1 MTPELGRRIAFT
13 LGALLVY
20 RLGTYIPLPGI
31 APEVWEQIFR
41 SQAGG
46 VLGMFNMFSG
56 GGIHRMAIFALGLMP
71 LLSAAIIIQVLTIV
85 SSKLKSLRKQGER
98 GRRTID
104 AYTLYLTALL
114 AIFQSYG
121 IAIGLEGAGPVVSEP
136 GLLFRISTVLT
147 LTGGVMV
154 LTWLVGQITARGLG
168 NGVALI
174 LFAGIVV
181 ELPAGIVGILELGRQ
196 GVVSNGNI
204 LALLAWTIAL
214 TALIV
219 MVERARRRLV
229 VHSQAG
235 EVSNRWHLP
244 FKLNSAGIMPTVF
257 ASWLLSLPM
266 AIVFVLVPEWSGG
279 LFRYGGPLFLLAYGI
294 VMMVCTF
301 LYTAFL
307 IDPDEVAE
315 TLRRHGGFIPGL
327 GPGEF
332 TAEHIDYVVTR
343 ITVIGAAYLTLV
355 YLGPAVL
362 AASVPAPLYF
372 GGASLLI
379 VVCTILDLEDHV
391 RAFRSIRPGSL
402 TQ

>member
-1 MTPELGRRIAFT
+1 MTPELGRRIAFM

-31 APEVWEQIFR
+31 APSVWEQVFR

-46 VLGMFNMFSG
+46 ILGMFNVFSG

-85 SSKLKSLRKQGER
+85 SSKLKALRKQGER

-114 AIFQSYG
+114 AIFQSFG
-121 IAIGLEGAGPVVSEP
+121 IAIGLEGVSNLVSEP
-136 GLLFRISTVLT
+136 GWLFRISTVLT

-154 LTWLVGQITARGLG
+154 LTWLAGQITARGLG

-174 LFAGIVV
+174 LCAGIVV
-181 ELPAGIVGILELGRQ
+181 ELPAGIAGTLELGRQ
-196 GVVSNGNI
+196 GVLSSGNI

-219 MVERARRRLV
+219 VVERARRRLL

-244 FKLNSAGIMPTVF
+244 FKLNSAGVMPTVF
-257 ASWLLSLPM
+257 ASWILSLPM
-266 AIVFVLVPEWSGG
+266 AIAFAVVPQWSGG
-279 LFRYGGPLFLLAYGI
+279 PFRHGGPLFLLAYGI

-307 IDPDEVAE
+307 VDPDEVAE
-315 TLRRHGGFIPGL
+315 TIRRRGGFIPGL
-327 GPGEF
+327 SPGEL

-362 AASVPAPLYF
+362 AASVPAPVYF
-372 GGASLLI
+372 GGASFLI
-379 VVCTILDLEDHV
+379 VVCTILDLEDHI
-391 RAFRSIRPGSL
+391 RAFASIKPGA
-402 TQ
+402 QHQ

>member
-1 MTPELGRRIAFT
+1 MMPELGRRIAFT
-13 LGALLVY
+13 LGALLIY
-20 RLGTYIPLPGI
+20 RFGTYIPLPGI
-31 APEVWEQIFR
+31 APEVWQQIFR

-46 VLGMFNMFSG
+46 ILGTFDTISG

-85 SSKLKSLRKQGER
+85 SSTLKALRKQGER

-114 AIFQSYG
+114 SIFQSYG
-121 IAIGLEGAGPVVSEP
+121 IAIGLEGAGTVVSEP
-136 GLLFRISTVLT
+136 GWPFRISTVLT

-154 LTWLVGQITARGLG
+154 LTWLAGQITARGLG

-174 LFAGIVV
+174 LFAGIVAG
-181 ELPAGIVGILELGRQ
+181 LPADIAGNFELDRQ
-196 GVVSNGNI
+196 GVLSSENI

-219 MVERARRRLV
+219 VVERARRRLLL
-229 VHSQAG
+229 HSQSG

-244 FKLNSAGIMPTVF
+244 FKLNSAGVMPTVF
-257 ASWLLSLPM
+257 ASLILSLPM
-266 AIVFVLVPEWSGG
+266 TIVFAVVPEWSGG
-279 LFRYGGPLFLLAYGI
+279 PFRYGGPLFLLAYGI
-294 VMMVCTF
+294 VMMVFTF

-315 TLRRHGGFIPGL
+315 TIRRHGGFIPGL
-327 GPGEF
+327 SPGEF
-332 TAEHIDYVVTR
+332 TAGHIDYVVTR

-355 YLGPAVL
+355 YLGPVVL
-362 AASVPAPLYF
+362 AASVPAPFYF
-372 GGASLLI
+372 GGASFLI

-391 RAFRSIRPGSL
+391 RAFSSVQPGA
-402 TQ
+402 QHQ

>member
-1 MTPELGRRIAFT
+1 MVSAAEQLAANINFSALAKAEELKKRIWFT
-13 LGALLVY
+13 MGALLVY
-20 RLGTYIPLPGI
+20 RFGTYIPLPGI

-46 VLGMFNMFSG
+46 ILGSFDTISG

-85 SSKLKSLRKQGER
+85 SSTLKSLPKQGER

-114 AIFQSYG
+114 PIFQSYG
-121 IAIGLEGAGPVVSEP
+121 IAIGLEGAGSVVSEP
-136 GLLFRISTVLT
+136 GWLFRISTVLT

-154 LTWLVGQITARGLG
+154 LTWLAGQITARGLG

-181 ELPAGIVGILELGRQ
+181 ELPAGIAGTLELGRQ
-196 GVVSNGNI
+196 GVLSSGNI

-219 MVERARRRLV
+219 VVERARRRLL

-244 FKLNSAGIMPTVF
+244 FKLNSAGVMPAVF
-257 ASWLLSLPM
+257 ASLILSLPM
-266 AIVFVLVPEWSGG
+266 AITIAIAPQWSGG
-279 LFRYGGPLFLLAYGI
+279 PFRYGGPLFLLAQGK
-294 VMMVCTF
+294 
-301 LYTAFL
+301 
-307 IDPDEVAE
+307 E
-315 TLRRHGGFIPGL
+315 
-327 GPGEF
+327 
-332 TAEHIDYVVTR
+332 
-343 ITVIGAAYLTLV
+343 
-355 YLGPAVL
+355 
-362 AASVPAPLYF
+362 
-372 GGASLLI
+372 
-379 VVCTILDLEDHV
+379 
-391 RAFRSIRPGSL
+391 
-402 TQ
+402 

>member
-1 MTPELGRRIAFT
+1 MTPELGRRIAFM

-31 APEVWEQIFR
+31 APSVWEQVFR

-46 VLGMFNMFSG
+46 ILGMFNVFSG

-85 SSKLKSLRKQGER
+85 SSKLKALRKQGER

-114 AIFQSYG
+114 AIFQSFG
-121 IAIGLEGAGPVVSEP
+121 IAIGLEGVSNLVSEP
-136 GLLFRISTVLT
+136 GWLFRISTVLT

-154 LTWLVGQITARGLG
+154 LTWLAGQITARGLG

-174 LFAGIVV
+174 LCAGIVV
-181 ELPAGIVGILELGRQ
+181 ELPAGIAGTLELGRQ
-196 GVVSNGNI
+196 GVLSSGNI

-219 MVERARRRLV
+219 VVERARRRLV
-229 VHSQAG
+229 VHSRAG

-244 FKLNSAGIMPTVF
+244 FKLNSAGVMPTVF
-257 ASWLLSLPM
+257 ASWILSLPM
-266 AIVFVLVPEWSGG
+266 AIAFAVVPQWSGG
-279 LFRYGGPLFLLAYGI
+279 PFRYGGPLFLLAYGI

-307 IDPDEVAE
+307 VDPDEVAE
-315 TLRRHGGFIPGL
+315 TIRRHGGFIPGL
-327 GPGEF
+327 SPGEL

-362 AASVPAPLYF
+362 AASVPAPVYF
-372 GGASLLI
+372 GGASFLI
-379 VVCTILDLEDHV
+379 VVCTILDLEDHI
-391 RAFRSIRPGSL
+391 RAFASIKPGA
-402 TQ
+402 QHQ

>member
-13 LGALLVY
+13 LGALLIY

-31 APEVWEQIFR
+31 AAEVWEQIFR

-46 VLGMFNMFSG
+46 TLGMFDTFSG

-71 LLSAAIIIQVLTIV
+71 LLSAAIIMQVLTIV

-114 AIFQSYG
+114 AVFQSYG
-121 IAIGLEGAGPVVSEP
+121 IAIGLEGAGTVVSEP
-136 GLLFRISTVLT
+136 GWLFRISTVLT

-154 LTWLVGQITARGLG
+154 LVWLAGRITARGLG

-181 ELPAGIVGILELGRQ
+181 ELPAGIAGVLELGRQ
-196 GVVSNGNI
+196 GVVSSGNI
-204 LALLAWTIAL
+204 LALLAWTVAL

-219 MVERARRRLV
+219 VVERARRRLL

-235 EVSNRWHLP
+235 EVSSRWHLP
-244 FKLNSAGIMPTVF
+244 FKLNSAGVMPTVF
-257 ASWLLSLPM
+257 ASWILTLPM
-266 AIVFVLVPEWSGG
+266 VIAFAVVPGWSGG
-279 LFRYGGPLFLLAYGI
+279 PFRYGGPLFLLAYGI
-294 VMMVCTF
+294 IIAACTF

-307 IDPDEVAE
+307 VDPDEVAE
-315 TLRRHGGFIPGL
+315 TIRRHGGFIPGL
-327 GPGEF
+327 SPGEF
-332 TAEHIDYVVTR
+332 TAEHIDYVLTR
-343 ITVIGAAYLTLV
+343 ITVIGAAYLTLI
-355 YLGPAVL
+355 YIGPVVL
-362 AASVPAPLYF
+362 AASVPAPFYF

-379 VVCTILDLEDHV
+379 VVCTILDLEDHI
-391 RAFRSIRPGSL
+391 RAFASIQPGV
-402 TQ
+402 